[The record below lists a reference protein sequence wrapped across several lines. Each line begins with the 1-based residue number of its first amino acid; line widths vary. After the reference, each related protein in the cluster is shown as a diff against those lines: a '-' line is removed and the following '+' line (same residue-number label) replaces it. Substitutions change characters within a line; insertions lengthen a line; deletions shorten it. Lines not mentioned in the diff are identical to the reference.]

1 MFELLILCML
11 CGMDNFAN
19 KNVVHFVINQR
30 RSVVERWTI
39 QSNATSQAKPEWP
52 FKRTVYRICAF
63 MHRTVRI
70 IWKNKTVFQA
80 NKRSMND
87 SSALQRTRYCSCC
100 NFINEFGTSNRKSN
114 LLVQRI
120 HYLPLDR
127 AARARLMSIHAE
139 HTYYSDNRG
148 NMYHETHYGFWFH
161 VDWININFNDTCVFE
176 AIKLALDVMPNE
188 RRNFFVFN
196 YSIFFRYDGY
206 SICI

>member
-70 IWKNKTVFQA
+70 WKTTKRCFKQTNEAWTIRVLCSGRDIVLAAILSMSSAHPIANRTYWFNEFTIYRWIEPRARDSCQSMRNIHITATTEEICTMKHITVFDF
-80 NKRSMND
+80 MW
-87 SSALQRTRYCSCC
+87 T
-100 NFINEFGTSNRKSN
+100 G
-114 LLVQRI
+114 
-120 HYLPLDR
+120 
-127 AARARLMSIHAE
+127 
-139 HTYYSDNRG
+139 
-148 NMYHETHYGFWFH
+148 
-161 VDWININFNDTCVFE
+161 
-176 AIKLALDVMPNE
+176 
-188 RRNFFVFN
+188 
-196 YSIFFRYDGY
+196 
-206 SICI
+206 